1 MDPASAIATAIG
13 QATSSVFD
21 FLTASKAAKY
31 GRLPDWLSPKD
42 FKDQDNRTQTIII
55 GGVVLLAAVIIAIII
70 SVTRKK

>member
-1 MDPASAIATAIG
+1 MDS
-13 QATSSVFD
+13 TSSIAQGVGSIFD
-21 FLTASKAAKY
+21 FFTASKAAKY